1 MLGHSWKRFARAF
14 IEEDIYSGI
23 PRKRCLRTHE
33 SGGMHEQSFLD
44 VRLLQIAFRRM
55 FGTNKLPGTPLSC
68 AMIEVDGAGR
78 LNKATYRRTGKA
90 VERTHRTCESPNTK
104 TDSHRDS
111 RSVRSNIHTP
121 QEQAVGGRTR
131 SANATFFFFSFIL
144 LHPRGGRVVANP
156 QQDDVKCHNR
166 SKPGGNTPG
175 FRDPA
180 VWFGIPPPML
190 PGMPLGMP

>member
-44 VRLLQIAFRRM
+44 VRLLQISFRRM

-68 AMIEVDGAGR
+68 ARIEVDSAGR

-104 TDSHRDS
+104 TDSHRFKK
-111 RSVRSNIHTP
+111 RQT
-121 QEQAVGGRTR
+121 Q
-131 SANATFFFFSFIL
+131 
-144 LHPRGGRVVANP
+144 HP
-156 QQDDVKCHNR
+156 
-166 SKPGGNTPG
+166 
-175 FRDPA
+175 FRDTLLRSRQWAVARVRRMQPSSVFPA
-180 VWFGIPPPML
+180 SYSTHVGFELLQTPNKTM
-190 PGMPLGMP
+190 